1 MTQTAYL
8 DWNGAA
14 PLCAE
19 AKAAMIA
26 AMDVTGNPS
35 SIHAGGR
42 KAKALI
48 DEARDNIAELAD
60 CEPDEITF
68 TSGATE
74 AANWVLREG
83 SWTSLFLPSIEHEA
97 VTKAADR
104 CTKANKFA
112 ASIASDGK
120 IDLKSLRSFLSAK
133 ADGNPLLCAQAANS
147 ETGIVQDIAALA
159 RIGKDVDLRI
169 LTDAAQYCGRFDDQG
184 DTFSFARS
192 GAHYAMIA
200 SEKFGGPAGVGA
212 LITKSGYALPP
223 LILGGGQEMR
233 RRSGTENL
241 LGIVGMGAAAKAV
254 RETHNTQ
261 MITHLIDHI
270 RLMVAAICNDF
281 IEVGKNTARLANTFC
296 VAVPG
301 WKAST
306 QLMQLDLKG
315 IRVSAGSAC
324 SSGKVAESKVLRA
337 MGFDSR
343 MASSAIRVS
352 IGRTTTEEEV
362 AHFIDVWGGLY
373 RDRQAKARLELDIQ
387 I

>member
-1 MTQTAYL
+1 MTRTAYL

-48 DEARDNIAELAD
+48 DEARDNVAALAD
-60 CEPDEITF
+60 CAPDEITF

-83 SWTSLFLPSIEHEA
+83 GWSSVFLPPVEHDA
-97 VTKAADR
+97 VTNAAGR
-104 CTKANKFA
+104 SAANKLA
-112 ASIASDGK
+112 TSIASDGT
-120 IDLKSLRSFLSAK
+120 IDLKSLRIFLSAK
-133 ADGNPLLCAQAANS
+133 ADSNPLLCAQAANS
-147 ETGIVQDIAALA
+147 ETGVVQDVAALVNA
-159 RIGKDVDLRI
+159 GKNVDLRVM
-169 LTDAAQYCGRFDDQG
+169 TDAAQYCGRYDDHG
-184 DTFSFARS
+184 NTFSFAKS

-212 LITKSGYALPP
+212 LITKEGCALSPM
-223 LILGGGQEMR
+223 ISGGGQEMR

-254 RETHNTQ
+254 RESHNTA
-261 MITHLIDHI
+261 MITQLMDHI
-270 RLMVAAICNDF
+270 RMMVSTISRDYTEIGTNAP
-281 IEVGKNTARLANTFC
+281 RLANTFC
-296 VAVPG
+296 MAVPG

-315 IRVSAGSAC
+315 ICVSAGSAC
-324 SSGKVAESKVLRA
+324 SSGKVSESKVLRA
-337 MGFDSR
+337 MGFDKR
-343 MASSAIRVS
+343 TAASAIRIS

-362 AHFIDVWGGLY
+362 AHFIDVWGRLY